1 MKIMIISPA
10 FPPDNS
16 GVGDY
21 TEMLAEGL
29 SDKHEVIVITSE
41 QKGLPQK
48 EKGRFHILRGIKKW
62 GGYNLFSILSIVKQF
77 SPDLIIVQYVSF
89 LYGKGGINI
98 TFPLFAVC
106 LRVRYRVMTMVH
118 EPFISF
124 GHSVKYF
131 LISIVQRLMLFF
143 LIIGS
148 DRIGVS
154 IKVWERMLKRF
165 FFWRRSNFKWIPVSS
180 NIKIVSK
187 DSTFK
192 IPVGFENR
200 LILTFFGSFHYAKM
214 VDYVIASLEFLIKKG
229 YNAGLIVIGQD
240 ETTISAHIK
249 ELPDYLRERIFCT
262 GYCSSEDVSRY
273 LSITDIF
280 LLPLIDGISSRRTTL
295 MTALKHGVPVVSTN
309 GFLTDDIFL
318 QENFTLLSPSTDK
331 ALFVA
336 NVVRMADDDTLRK
349 NMGKRGKEAYEKYF
363 SERLM
368 IERYL
373 DHAFKK

>member
-1 MKIMIISPA
+1 MRIIIISPA
-10 FPPDNS
+10 FPPDRD

-21 TEMLAEGL
+21 TSAFADEL
-29 SDKHEVIVITSE
+29 SEKNEVIIVTSKSKDLISEGKNRFHVIRGID
-41 QKGLPQK
+41 KWGGL
-48 EKGRFHILRGIKKW
+48 GLFHIL
-62 GGYNLFSILSIVKQF
+62 SICKNF
-77 SPDLIIVQYVSF
+77 SPELVIIQYVPF
-89 LYGKGGINI
+89 MYGRGGINL
-98 TFPLFAVC
+98 TFPL
-106 LRVRYRVMTMVH
+106 LSILIRIRYRVFTMVH

-124 GHSVKYF
+124 GHSIKYF

-154 IKVWERMLKRF
+154 IKVWERMLKRIF
-165 FFWRRSNFKWIPVSS
+165 F
-180 NIKIVSK
+180 
-187 DSTFK
+187 
-192 IPVGFENR
+192 
-200 LILTFFGSFHYAKM
+200 
-214 VDYVIASLEFLIKKG
+214 
-229 YNAGLIVIGQD
+229 
-240 ETTISAHIK
+240 
-249 ELPDYLRERIFCT
+249 T